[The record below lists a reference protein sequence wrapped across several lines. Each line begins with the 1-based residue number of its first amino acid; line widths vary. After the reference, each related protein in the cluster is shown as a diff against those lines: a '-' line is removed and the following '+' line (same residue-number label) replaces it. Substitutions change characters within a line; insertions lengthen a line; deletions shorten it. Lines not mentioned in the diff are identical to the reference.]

1 MRSRPKKTESEVGFG
16 DPKVAAAFQANSK
29 EIRSKLMWL
38 RRLIFETASATEG
51 VGEIEETLKWG
62 QPSYLT
68 PRTKSGSTIRI
79 GAVCSDRPRYA
90 MYFHCRTD
98 LIATF
103 REIYPEKFRYEGNR
117 GIVFG
122 SDDSVDEAAL
132 RHCISLALTY
142 HLRRASRPASTASF
156 TAARRSR

>member
-1 MRSRPKKTESEVGFG
+1 MRSRLEKTKREVGFG
-16 DPKVAAAFQANSK
+16 DPKVAAAFQAYPK
-29 EIRSKLMWL
+29 EIRSKLMRL

-79 GAVCSDRPRYA
+79 GAVGSDRPRYA
-90 MYFHCRTD
+90 MYFHCRTA

-103 REIYPEKFRYEGNR
+103 RETYPEFRYEGNR
-117 GIVFG
+117 GIVFA

-142 HLRRASRPASTASF
+142 HLRRASRPASIASF